1 MSWIG
6 TSELSLSLSPNRN
19 FLSAGRFLMD
29 LQNTATLSAGDK
41 VKVGLAGLTTLS
53 VAGMF
58 NRTLSLNVIADLVP
72 QDLASLKRSKP
83 G

>member
-1 MSWIG
+1 
-6 TSELSLSLSPNRN
+6 
-19 FLSAGRFLMD
+19 MD